1 MISKNFPLN
10 ISTCLSGKP
19 FTLDEL
25 VMETKLLFENEDIPG
40 FLKLF
45 WSFIDDTF
53 AESFRHEPIKSYCEI
68 PKLIKNGNRCK
79 KLYTS
84 LGNIDVLL
92 ADGTGYK
99 KFNSQKKI
107 ERENKIREK
116 TGKNKVEVSKRGEI
130 KIVMGI
136 KENNEIVPLGAWT
149 SESWKVI
156 GRLID
161 KANNNNLNVIP
172 LIVTMAVA
180 AFIVKAWKRNNK
192 SKVD

>member
-1 MISKNFPLN
+1 M
-10 ISTCLSGKP
+10 
-19 FTLDEL
+19 
-25 VMETKLLFENEDIPG
+25 
-40 FLKLF
+40 
-45 WSFIDDTF
+45 
-53 AESFRHEPIKSYCEI
+53 
-68 PKLIKNGNRCK
+68 IKNGNRCK

-180 AFIVKAWKRNNK
+180 AFIVKA
-192 SKVD
+192 